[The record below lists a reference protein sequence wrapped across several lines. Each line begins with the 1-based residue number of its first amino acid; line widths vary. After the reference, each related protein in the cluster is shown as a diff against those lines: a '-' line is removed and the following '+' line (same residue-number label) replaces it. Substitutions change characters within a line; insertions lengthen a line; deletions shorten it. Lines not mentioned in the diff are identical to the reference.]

1 MTEQILNEYLTKNI
15 SYLFTISLYDTPLYT
30 SLRKYIVNTYF
41 YNEEDNYLSIMLSSS
56 CLNELEVCI
65 NSKVFSDKIH
75 GYINHEVIGNYIILK
90 VDRTIYITDE
100 VLIMLE
106 NSDYESIKNTELYK
120 RHICKLGIQKEI
132 VDNTEELKEL
142 LEERFNSIVN
152 KPWKLFNKNQETLT
166 LNKIIDMNTEL
177 KIQKAWLQSK
187 IENSDYLSKF
197 AYEDVLNNAVPITS
211 PSVISLG
218 NQNKIDYEEIYKK
231 LKEALIKKCGK
242 PQYNI
247 NINGTKYP
255 LMCSYVD
262 FKNKL
267 SKVIRK
273 YKLEDIDKITN
284 ILIDHINKLQSPL
297 LKYYI
302 EKDNTSS
309 LAGDYECYVE
319 TKPIVTKI
327 ETKDIF

>member
-1 MTEQILNEYLTKNI
+1 MTEEVINEYLNKNI
-15 SYLFTISLYDTPLYT
+15 SYLFTISLYNTPLYT
-30 SLRKYIVNTYF
+30 SLREYITNTYF
-41 YNEEDNYLSIMLSSS
+41 YNNEDDYLSIVLSAS
-56 CLNELEVCI
+56 CLEELELCI
-65 NSKVFSDKIH
+65 ESKVFNDKIH
-75 GYINHEVIGNYIILK
+75 GYINHEVIGNYVVLK
-90 VDRTIYITDE
+90 VDRTVYISDE

-106 NSDYESIKNTELYK
+106 NTDYESIKNTKLYK
-120 RHICKLGIQKEI
+120 DHICKLGIQKEI
-132 VDNTEELKEL
+132 VNNTEELKEL

-152 KPWKLFNKNQETLT
+152 TPWKAFEKEKETLT

-187 IENSDYLSKF
+187 IDNSDSISKY
-197 AYEDVLNNAVPITS
+197 AYEDVMINAIEVKA
-211 PSVISLG
+211 PSIIALG
-218 NQNKIDYEEIYKK
+218 NQSKIDYEKIYNTV
-231 LKEALIKKCGK
+231 KEALVKKCGK

-247 NINGTKYP
+247 DINGTKFP

-267 SKVIRK
+267 SKVIKK

-284 ILIDHINKLQSPL
+284 ILIDHINKLKTPL

-319 TKPIVTKI
+319 SKPIVNKI
-327 ETKDIF
+327 ETKNIF

>member
-1 MTEQILNEYLTKNI
+1 MTEEVINEYLNKNI
-15 SYLFTISLYDTPLYT
+15 SYLFTISLYNTPLYT
-30 SLRKYIVNTYF
+30 SLREYITNTYF
-41 YNEEDNYLSIMLSSS
+41 YNNEDDYLSIVLSAS
-56 CLNELEVCI
+56 CLEELELCI
-65 NSKVFSDKIH
+65 ESKVFNDKIH
-75 GYINHEVIGNYIILK
+75 GYINHEVIGKYIILK
-90 VDRTIYITDE
+90 VDRTVYISDE

-106 NSDYESIKNTELYK
+106 NTDYESIKNTKLYK
-120 RHICKLGIQKEI
+120 DHICKLGIQKEI
-132 VDNTEELKEL
+132 VNNTEELKEL

-152 KPWKLFNKNQETLT
+152 TPWKAFEKEKETLT

-187 IENSDYLSKF
+187 IDNSDSISKY
-197 AYEDVLNNAVPITS
+197 AYEDVMINAIEVTA
-211 PSVISLG
+211 PSIIALG
-218 NQNKIDYEEIYKK
+218 NQSKIDYEKIYNTV
-231 LKEALIKKCGK
+231 KEALVKKCGK

-247 NINGTKYP
+247 DINGTKFP

-267 SKVIRK
+267 SKVIKK

-284 ILIDHINKLQSPL
+284 ILIDHINKLKTPL

-319 TKPIVTKI
+319 SKPIVNKI
-327 ETKDIF
+327 ETKNIF

>member
-1 MTEQILNEYLTKNI
+1 MTEEVLNEYLNKNI
-15 SYLFTISLYDTPLYT
+15 SYLFTISLYNTPLYT
-30 SLRKYIVNTYF
+30 SLREYITNTYF
-41 YNEEDNYLSIMLSSS
+41 YNNEDDYLSIVLSVF
-56 CLNELEVCI
+56 CLEELELCI
-65 NSKVFSDKIH
+65 ESKVFNDKIH
-75 GYINHEVIGNYIILK
+75 GYINHEVIGKYIILK
-90 VDRTIYITDE
+90 VDRTVYISDE

-106 NSDYESIKNTELYK
+106 NTDYESIKNTKLYK
-120 RHICKLGIQKEI
+120 DHICKLGIQKEI
-132 VDNTEELKEL
+132 VNNTEELKEL

-152 KPWKLFNKNQETLT
+152 TPWKVFEKEKETLT

-187 IENSDYLSKF
+187 IDNSDSLSKY
-197 AYEDVLNNAVPITS
+197 AYEDVMINAIEVTA
-211 PSVISLG
+211 PSIIALG
-218 NQNKIDYEEIYKK
+218 NQSKIDYEKIYKTI
-231 LKEALIKKCGK
+231 KEALVKKCGK

-247 NINGTKYP
+247 DINGTKFP

-267 SKVIRK
+267 SKVIKK

-284 ILIDHINKLQSPL
+284 ILIDHINKLKTPL

-319 TKPIVTKI
+319 SKPIVNKI
-327 ETKDIF
+327 ETKNIF

>member
-1 MTEQILNEYLTKNI
+1 MTEEVINEYLNKNI
-15 SYLFTISLYDTPLYT
+15 SYLFTISLYNTPLYT
-30 SLRKYIVNTYF
+30 SLRKYITNTYF
-41 YNEEDNYLSIMLSSS
+41 YNNEDDYLSIVLSSF
-56 CLNELEVCI
+56 CLEELELCI
-65 NSKVFSDKIH
+65 ESKVFNDKIH

-90 VDRTIYITDE
+90 VDRTVYISDE

-106 NSDYESIKNTELYK
+106 NTDYESIKNTKLYK
-120 RHICKLGIQKEI
+120 DHICKLGIQKEI
-132 VDNTEELKEL
+132 VNNTEELKEL

-152 KPWKLFNKNQETLT
+152 TPWKAFEKEKETLT

-187 IENSDYLSKF
+187 IDNSDTLSKY
-197 AYEDVLNNAVPITS
+197 AYEDVMINAIEVTVPSI
-211 PSVISLG
+211 IALG
-218 NQNKIDYEEIYKK
+218 NQSKIDYEKIYNTV
-231 LKEALIKKCGK
+231 KEALVKKCGK

-247 NINGTKYP
+247 DINGTKFP

-267 SKVIRK
+267 SKVIKK

-284 ILIDHINKLQSPL
+284 ILIDHINKLKTPL

-319 TKPIVTKI
+319 SKPIVNKI
-327 ETKDIF
+327 ETKNIF

>member
-1 MTEQILNEYLTKNI
+1 MTEQVLNEYLNKNI
-15 SYLFTISLYDTPLYT
+15 SYLFTISLYNTPLYT
-30 SLRKYIVNTYF
+30 SLRKYITNTYF
-41 YNEEDNYLSIMLSSS
+41 YNNEDDYLSIVLSSFS
-56 CLNELEVCI
+56 LEELELCI
-65 NSKVFSDKIH
+65 ESKEYTNKIF
-75 GYINHEVIGNYIILK
+75 GYINHEVIGNYVILK
-90 VDRTIYITDE
+90 VDRTVYISDE

-106 NSDYESIKNTELYK
+106 NTDYENIKNTKLYK
-120 RHICKLGIQKEI
+120 DHICKLGIQKEI
-132 VDNTEELKEL
+132 VNNTEKLKEL

-152 KPWKLFNKNQETLT
+152 TPWKAFEKEKETLT

-187 IENSDYLSKF
+187 IDNSDTLSKY
-197 AYEDVLNNAVPITS
+197 AYEDVMINAIEVTA
-211 PSVISLG
+211 PSIIALG
-218 NQNKIDYEEIYKK
+218 NQSKIDYEKIYNIV
-231 LKEALIKKCGK
+231 KEALVKKCGK

-247 NINGTKYP
+247 DINGTKFP

-267 SKVIRK
+267 SKVIKK

-284 ILIDHINKLQSPL
+284 ILIDHINKLKTPL

-319 TKPIVTKI
+319 SKPIINKI
-327 ETKDIF
+327 ETKNIF

>member
-1 MTEQILNEYLTKNI
+1 MTEEVINEYLNKNI
-15 SYLFTISLYDTPLYT
+15 SYLFTISLYNTPLYT
-30 SLRKYIVNTYF
+30 SLREYITNTYF
-41 YNEEDNYLSIMLSSS
+41 YNNEDDYLSIVLSAS
-56 CLNELEVCI
+56 CLEELELCI
-65 NSKVFSDKIH
+65 ESKVFNDKIH

-90 VDRTIYITDE
+90 VDRTVYISDE

-106 NSDYESIKNTELYK
+106 NTDYESIKNTKLYK
-120 RHICKLGIQKEI
+120 DHICKLGIQKEI
-132 VDNTEELKEL
+132 VNNTEELKEL

-152 KPWKLFNKNQETLT
+152 TPWKAFEKEKETLT

-187 IENSDYLSKF
+187 IDNSDSISKY
-197 AYEDVLNNAVPITS
+197 AYEDVMINAIEVTA
-211 PSVISLG
+211 PSIIALG
-218 NQNKIDYEEIYKK
+218 NQSKIDYEKIYNTV
-231 LKEALIKKCGK
+231 KEALVKKCGK

-247 NINGTKYP
+247 DINGTKFP

-267 SKVIRK
+267 SKVIKK

-284 ILIDHINKLQSPL
+284 ILIDHINKLKTPL

-319 TKPIVTKI
+319 SKPIVNKI
-327 ETKDIF
+327 ETKNIF

>member
-1 MTEQILNEYLTKNI
+1 MTEEVINEYLNKNI
-15 SYLFTISLYDTPLYT
+15 SYLFTISLYNTPLYT
-30 SLRKYIVNTYF
+30 SLREYITNTYF
-41 YNEEDNYLSIMLSSS
+41 YNNEDDYLSIVLSAS
-56 CLNELEVCI
+56 CLEELELCI
-65 NSKVFSDKIH
+65 ESKVFNDKIH
-75 GYINHEVIGNYIILK
+75 GYINHEVIGNYVVLK
-90 VDRTIYITDE
+90 VDRTVYISDE

-106 NSDYESIKNTELYK
+106 NTDYESIKNTKLYK
-120 RHICKLGIQKEI
+120 DHICKLGIQKEI
-132 VDNTEELKEL
+132 VNNTEKLKEL

-152 KPWKLFNKNQETLT
+152 TPWKAFEKEKETLT

-187 IENSDYLSKF
+187 IDNSDTLSKY
-197 AYEDVLNNAVPITS
+197 AYEDVMINAIEVKA
-211 PSVISLG
+211 PSIIALG
-218 NQNKIDYEEIYKK
+218 NQSKIDYEKIYNTV
-231 LKEALIKKCGK
+231 KEALVKKCGK

-247 NINGTKYP
+247 DINGTKFP

-267 SKVIRK
+267 SKVIKK

-284 ILIDHINKLQSPL
+284 ILIDHINKLKTPL

-319 TKPIVTKI
+319 SKPIVNKI
-327 ETKDIF
+327 ETKNIF